1 MKNQLANDTLMTR
14 AGLAK
19 ALGVTVQEV
28 QRRLRIGSLV
38 PHSHRGTEPMFTY
51 GQLEEQRMLS
61 RKRTTVGAAQGPAP
75 VEFSGD
81 DASIVFKALR
91 EGKALDDIV
100 IESSVHPLIVK
111 AASEAFAQ
119 LRGGLFLSVEHM
131 RELEKMPIDGE
142 WPVQSAKHL
151 VDMLRGALEETSC
164 EKCKKKARKVCLVC
178 AKNLARKGKTVAE
191 DEDEG

>member
-1 MKNQLANDTLMTR
+1 MPR

-19 ALGVTVQEV
+19 ALGVSLQEV
-28 QRRLRIGSLV
+28 QRRLRVGSLV
-38 PHSHRGTEPMFTY
+38 PHSHRGSEPLFTY

-61 RKRTTVGAAQGPAP
+61 RRRTTAAQGPAP

-100 IESSVHPLIVK
+100 IDSSVHPLIVR

-119 LRGGLFLSVEHM
+119 LRGGLFLSAEHM
-131 RELEKMPIDGE
+131 REIEKMPIDGE
-142 WPVQSAKHL
+142 WPVQGAKQF
-151 VDMLRGALEETSC
+151 VDMLRGVLEETSC
-164 EKCKKKARKVCLVC
+164 EKCKRKARKVCLVC
-178 AKNLARKGKTVAE
+178 ARNLARKGKVATAAE
-191 DEDEG
+191 EEEVD